1 MVKLNFKEFINEV
14 TADQVNY
21 AATLLRQAAQKPQQA
36 LVAANNLQVMAKNPQ
51 YAKTMAQAKT
61 VDELLKMTQQNVGNI
76 TKQIEAIIKTLSPQ
90 QAQAILQDKDAKATA
105 TKQIAGQLK
114 PPMNFQLLQ
123 NIKYLKQPAIQKM
136 LQAQTGQGQ
145 QEFNF
150 TNPQQQAPQK
160 NNDLLGLQPEPATT

>member
-1 MVKLNFKEFINEV
+1 MVKLNFKQFMNEV

-21 AATLLRQAAQKPQQA
+21 AATLLRQGAQKPQQA
-36 LVAANNLQVMAKNPQ
+36 LAAANNLQVMAKNPQ
-51 YAKTMAQAKT
+51 YAKNMAQAKT
-61 VDELLKMTQQNVGNI
+61 VDELLKMTQANVGNI
-76 TKQIEAIIKTLSPQ
+76 TKQIQAVIKTLSPQ
-90 QAQAILQDKDAKATA
+90 QAQTILQDKDGKATQ
-105 TKQIAGQLK
+105 QIAGQLK

-150 TNPQQQAPQK
+150 TNPQQQAPQQ
-160 NNDLLGLQPEPATT
+160 NNDLLGLPPAPATK